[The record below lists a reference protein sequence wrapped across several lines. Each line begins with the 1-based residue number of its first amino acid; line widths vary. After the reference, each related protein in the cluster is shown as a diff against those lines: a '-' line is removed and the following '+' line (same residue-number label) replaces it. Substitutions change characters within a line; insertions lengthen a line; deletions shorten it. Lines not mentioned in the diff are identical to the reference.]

1 MLTALLLSISF
12 GTLAPTNASAQN
24 YRQSIPKYYRGTWHF
39 VKGNW
44 KEKVKTMKIGA
55 RSIRHPNAIY
65 KGNSFGVYR
74 AKNWF
79 SAAQVNRHGKRI
91 GENFIVHK
99 TTYKHHKAVK
109 VVFDTAV
116 QYYIK

>member
-1 MLTALLLSISF
+1 MVTALSVGASINV
-12 GTLAPTNASAQN
+12 AQPTSVSAQN

-44 KEKVKTMKIGA
+44 KEKNKIMKIGA
-55 RSIRHPNAIY
+55 HSIIHPNADFRHVR
-65 KGNSFGVYR
+65 FGVYR

-79 SAAQVNRHGKRI
+79 SAAQVNKHGKRI

-99 TTYKHHKAVK
+99 ATYKHHKAVK

-116 QYYIK
+116 QYYVK